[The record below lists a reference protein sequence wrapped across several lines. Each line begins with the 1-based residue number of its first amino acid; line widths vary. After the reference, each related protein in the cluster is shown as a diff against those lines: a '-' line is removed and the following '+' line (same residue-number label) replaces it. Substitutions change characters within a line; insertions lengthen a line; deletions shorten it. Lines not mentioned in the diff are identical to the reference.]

1 MLKTG
6 LIIAVLWSGAWIDAL
21 WAQQNDTSDLFPVP
35 EVIRDNVEF
44 WKKVYAVY
52 PTNKVLIHD
61 VNNLAIIYE
70 IVDLDGRQ
78 GENSYRNQWR
88 KVEAIK
94 DDYKAILIA
103 YADRRL
109 DLANPSTRA
118 KRVLEIFGA
127 EADPEQLR
135 RAASAIRGQLGLKD
149 RFRIGI
155 ERSGMY
161 LQYIQKIFAE
171 HGLPPEL
178 ALLPH
183 VESSF
188 NFKAYSKVGAA
199 GLWQFT
205 RYTGRLFMKI
215 NYDVDE
221 RLDPLRATEAAA
233 KLLKLNYSELGA
245 WPLAVT
251 AYNHGLN
258 GMKRAKAQ
266 YGKDF
271 GRIYTDYKSRSF
283 GFASRNFYAEF
294 LAAVDVVKN
303 SDTYFGPITYH
314 TPAEFVEVELDRFV
328 TVKEILKTYDVMHSE
343 FSELNS
349 ALRPPVLNSQ
359 RRIPKG
365 YVLRLPNRVG
375 GDAATLAAKIDP
387 EATFTEQV
395 ESEWYRVQSGDNL
408 YAIARRFNTTPQLLA
423 QNNNLRLRDKLAVGL
438 VLKIPEGKARP
449 AKRAPEPVVASAEPA
464 PAIVAEVTVPESK
477 PAEIEKIPAA
487 LPEPAVVVAAV
498 DNHEDNNVPAI
509 SEPIAT
515 SAPVVNT
522 SEDEALLKNRIDTH
536 IELTPDAIT
545 GHFPLAATDM
555 TREER
560 ESIVTY
566 DLQPQPVEVA
576 SATLPDAVKASVSR
590 PPALSRLRH
599 SGDSLWIKVE
609 PEETLGHF
617 ATWLE
622 IPTQK
627 LRAANGLRYK
637 EEIRIGQRIRL
648 VYSRVNAT
656 EFERRRNEYHRSIEE
671 DFFSTYKVDSVLTHR
686 LKRGETIWEICSE
699 TYQVPLWLVA
709 MYNPDYDLY
718 NLNLNDELKIPS
730 VVSIDPTATPPIQE
744 Q

>member
-1 MLKTG
+1 MLKIG
-6 LIIAVLWSGAWIDAL
+6 IIIAVLWLGAWFDAL
-21 WAQQNDTSDLFPVP
+21 RAQQSDTADLFPVP

-61 VNNLAIIYE
+61 INNLAIIYE
-70 IVDLDGRQ
+70 VVDLDNSQ
-78 GENSYRNQWR
+78 GEYAYRNQWR
-88 KVEAIK
+88 KVDAIK
-94 DDYKAILIA
+94 DEYKAILNA
-103 YADRRL
+103 HADRKL
-109 DLANPSTRA
+109 DLSNPSTRA
-118 KRVLEIFGA
+118 QRVLEIYGA
-127 EADPEQLR
+127 NADPEQLR
-135 RAASAIRGQLGLKD
+135 KAAGAIRGQLGLKD
-149 RFRIGI
+149 RFHIGI
-155 ERSGMY
+155 QRSGMY
-161 LQYIQKIFAE
+161 LKYIQKIFAE
-171 HGLPPEL
+171 HGLPAEL

-188 NFKAYSKVGAA
+188 NYKAYSKVGAA

-215 NYDVDE
+215 DYDIDE
-221 RLDPLRATEAAA
+221 RLDPLRATHAAA
-233 KLLKLNYSELGA
+233 KLLKLNHSELGA

-266 YGKDF
+266 FGTDF
-271 GRIYTDYKSRSF
+271 GKIYTSYQSRSF

-303 SDTYFGPITYH
+303 SDIYFGPIDYH

-328 TVKEILKTYDVMHSE
+328 TVKEILKTYDVNHSE

-365 YVLRLPNRVG
+365 YVLRLPNRIG
-375 GDAATLAAKIDP
+375 EDAAALAAKIDP
-387 EATFTEQV
+387 QATFNEQV

-408 YAIARRFNTTPQLLA
+408 YAIARRFNTTPQVLA
-423 QNNNLRLRDKLAVGL
+423 ENNNLNLRGKLPVGL
-438 VLKIPEGKARP
+438 VLKIPESKARP
-449 AKRAPEPVVASAEPA
+449 ATRAPEPVVASAEPA
-464 PAIVAEVTVPESK
+464 PAIVADIVKPESK
-477 PAEIEKIPAA
+477 PAEIEKTTSP
-487 LPEPAVVVAAV
+487 LPEPAVVATAV
-498 DNHEDNNVPAI
+498 EKQAVTDIPAI
-509 SEPIAT
+509 SEPSVTNGA
-515 SAPVVNT
+515 SVNA
-522 SEDEALLKNRIDTH
+522 SEDEALLRNRIDTR

-545 GHFPLAATDM
+545 ESFPLAAKDM

-566 DLQPQPVEVA
+566 NLQPQPVEVA
-576 SATLPDAVKASVSR
+576 ATTLPDAIAASMTR
-590 PPALSRLRH
+590 PSALSRLRH

-609 PEETLGHF
+609 PEETLGHY

-622 IPTQK
+622 VPTQK
-627 LRAANGLRYK
+627 LRAANGLRYS

-648 VYSRVNAT
+648 VYARVSAT

-686 LKRGETIWEICSE
+686 LKRGETIWKICNE

-709 MYNPDYDLY
+709 MYNPDFDLY
-718 NLNLNDELKIPS
+718 NLNLNDDLKIPV
-730 VVSIDPTATPPIQE
+730 VVSINPAATPPIQE